1 MLGKGGPG
9 IGALGLVE
17 MSRGHLTHEQAV
29 RFDRWNFANVITVR
43 CANGQIMVVA
53 KPAATKAEWDQA
65 WDRLPDIEVEE
76 FDYFIR
82 PNGTEVYMITPG
94 LTLTGNR

>member
-1 MLGKGGPG
+1 MFGRGGPG
-9 IGALGLVE
+9 IGALGLVGMSEGRLTRE
-17 MSRGHLTHEQAV
+17 MALK
-29 RFDRWNFANVITVR
+29 FDRWNFANVMTVP
-43 CANGQIMVVA
+43 CGNGQIMVVA
-53 KPAATKAEWDQA
+53 TPAATKAEWDRA

-94 LTLTGNR
+94 LTVSGNR

>member
-1 MLGKGGPG
+1 MLGRGGPG
-9 IGALGLVE
+9 FGALGLVDMRE
-17 MSRGHLTHEQAV
+17 GRLTRETAL
-29 RFDRWNFANVITVR
+29 RFDRWKFANVLTAH
-43 CANGQIMVVA
+43 CTNGQIMVVA
-53 KPAATKAEWDQA
+53 RPAATKAEWDRA

-94 LTLTGNR
+94 LTGSGNR